1 MAYLLVFSICLAL
14 LLASISLYRYGCI
27 QRQHPI
33 VTFSV
38 LTAWSFSFLIVFT
51 IPLDVTSTVYRQCL
65 QEHNITSNGSNND
78 GPDAICQRPWGMVE
92 EEVFPNLWRIIYWSS
107 QFLTWLIMPLMQSYL
122 KAGDFTIKGKLRSAL
137 VDNAI
142 YYGTYLFI
150 CGILLI
156 YLALQP
162 GISLDWQKLKAIAS
176 SASNTWGLFLL
187 VLLLGYALVE
197 VPRSLWN
204 NSKPGFTL
212 QYAYFKLSKLSS
224 EKAEAEEN
232 VDDVLESLQSASR
245 AIPPRHEL
253 RPALETIIR
262 KVPTELM
269 ERASRISREDGSPMA
284 IPSEKALVRLH
295 RQVIKSLQT
304 LQRTEALWSVQVSK
318 VLHLEDVAKNAVS
331 LDHRFKS
338 EFPKHR
344 VGFARAMYSPTMD
357 WYWECVVK
365 APFLKALAVITAFLS
380 FMVVWSE
387 LTFFNR
393 KPVLSIFAN
402 VLDVAKGNYDFVT
415 IEIFSMLTLCYL
427 CYCAYSTVFRIKFL
441 NLYYLAAHHQTNE
454 YSLIFSGMLLCRLTP
469 PMCLNFLGMIHMDS
483 HIIKERVLET
493 HYTQIMGHMDV
504 LGIISD
510 GFNIYFPMVML
521 AFCLATWF
529 SLGSRALNALGFQQF
544 MLNETIAV
552 ELVQEGKDLIV
563 REKRKRQRAEDAIA
577 RRRDNILG
585 QIARDGTA
593 GSGGHSGAGTGNG
606 GGTNGNGTGGGG
618 GGGGILS
625 KYKSRNLDAVGPND
639 DLVGHG
645 DRLDYSTTGT
655 GARGMDDINR
665 SLSQEINE
673 RFGVST
679 GVSVGFK
686 GYGTTYEDDDSRM
699 GGAGRSGSK
708 PKGLFDD
715 PRIKMK
721 FSKHVSSSRRKSRK
735 RHFQAPSHIR
745 RKIMSAPLSKELKQ
759 KYNVRSMP
767 IRKDDEVQ
775 VVRGHYKGNQVGK
788 VVQVYRKK
796 YVVYIERIQREK
808 ANGTN
813 VYVGVHPS
821 KCVVVKLK
829 MDKDRKKILDRRAKG
844 RLAALNK
851 DKGKYTE
858 ETATATAME
867 TTS

>member
-1 MAYLLVFSICLAL
+1 MAYLLIFSICLAL

-33 VTFSV
+33 VTISV

-65 QEHNITSNGSNND
+65 QEHNITNNASSND
-78 GPDAICQRPWGMVE
+78 GPDSICQQPWGMVE

-204 NSKPGFTL
+204 NSKPGFAL

-232 VDDVLESLQSASR
+232 VDDVLESLQSANR
-245 AIPPRHEL
+245 AVPARHVL
-253 RPALETIIR
+253 RPALETIMR

-269 ERASRISREDGSPMA
+269 ERANRIGREDASPVA
-284 IPSEKALVRLH
+284 VPSEKALVRLH

-304 LQRTEALWSVQVSK
+304 LQRTEALWSVQVNK
-318 VLHLEDVAKNAVS
+318 VLHLEDVAIQA
-331 LDHRFKS
+331 
-338 EFPKHR
+338 
-344 VGFARAMYSPTMD
+344 
-357 WYWECVVK
+357 
-365 APFLKALAVITAFLS
+365 I
-380 FMVVWSE
+380 E

-402 VLDVAKGNYDFVT
+402 VLNAAKGSYDFVT

-504 LGIISD
+504 LGIIAD

-529 SLGSRALNALGFQQF
+529 SLGSRALNAFGFQQF
-544 MLNETIAV
+544 MLNETIAI
-552 ELVQEGKDLIV
+552 ELVVEGKDLIA
-563 REKRKRQRAEDAIA
+563 REKRKRQRAEDALA

-585 QIARDGTA
+585 HISRDGVSQAGASYTSNVGVNISGQGGNSA
-593 GSGGHSGAGTGNG
+593 GSK
-606 GGTNGNGTGGGG
+606 
-618 GGGGILS
+618 S
-625 KYKSRNLDAVGPND
+625 KPRKLDTVGPND

-645 DRLDYSTTGT
+645 DRLDYSTVG
-655 GARGMDDINR
+655 GSRGVEDLNL
-665 SLSQEINE
+665 SLSNEINE

-686 GYGTTYEDDDSRM
+686 GYGTTYDDEGNRSA
-699 GGAGRSGSK
+699 GAGRSAMSK

-715 PRIKMK
+715 PRCYKMK
-721 FSKHVSSSRRKSRK
+721 LNKHVSSSRRKSRK

-745 RKIMSAPLSKELKQ
+745 RKLMSAPLSKELRQ

-775 VVRGHYKGNQVGK
+775 VVRGHYKGNQLGK
-788 VVQVYRKK
+788 VTQVYRKK
-796 YVVYIERIQREK
+796 FVVYIERIQREK

-821 KCVVVKLK
+821 KCLIVKLK

-858 ETATATAME
+858 ESAAASAME